1 MSSAAIAS
9 SATSAASAANM
20 SFATV
25 AAHRFGYG
33 LRQGEA
39 PAADVEALLGQVRR
53 GVEEAC
59 PFPYD
64 GIAGRRASF
73 AQFRAMSEAQRQAR
87 RDGTVRLVG
96 DRPVNP
102 VQIGLAAAF
111 LRDQHLKVQHAAASP
126 NGFFERLASFWFNHF
141 AVSASK
147 NPNMRLLVGL
157 YEAEALRPN
166 LAASFGQ
173 LLRAAVLHPAM
184 LAYLDQSQSIGPDS
198 PVGLNRGRGL
208 NENLARELIELH
220 TMGAGSGYSQ
230 QDVRAAALVL
240 TGLDYNSWAFETTF
254 RENRAEPGVHRV
266 LGRDYG
272 GPERRYEDVTAL
284 LADLAGMEAT
294 RRHICRKLV
303 VHFIADEPPAAVVEA
318 MVAAWTASDGNL
330 LSVYRAMLEHPRS
343 WEQEGQKARQP
354 FDFVVAGLRALEVPT
369 EALAPLPAPV
379 AATLGA
385 NSAPAMPADPAPVMA
400 ADPAQVARAPPGEA
414 ARAGEMASP
423 MTAAG
428 GGSGVAV
435 AHTGDGT
442 VGMVVSPTGSKSG
455 GMAAPTMTVSGA
467 GMVMAPTED
476 GRLPIRP
483 NPFSVAALQV
493 LGQPLWRPPSPAG
506 WDEGLPAWI
515 TASQL
520 TQRIGWS
527 RRLVSRFGGDRDP
540 RALLRTV
547 LADVAR
553 DDTIEVVTRAPSRQ
567 AGLALLL
574 GSPEFNRR

>member
-1 MSSAAIAS
+1 MSSAAIAAS
-9 SATSAASAANM
+9 GTPAESAASTL
-20 SFATV
+20 ATI

-33 LRQGEA
+33 VRPGEA
-39 PAADVEALLGQVRR
+39 PAADAAALIAQVRR
-53 GVEEAC
+53 GVAEAC

-73 AQFRAMSEAQRQAR
+73 AQFRALSEAQRQAR

-141 AVSASK
+141 AVSAAK

-166 LAASFGQ
+166 LAGSFTP
-173 LLRAAVLHPAM
+173 LLQAAVLHPAM

-198 PVGLNRGRGL
+198 PVGLDRGRGL

-272 GPERRYEDVTAL
+272 GPERRYGDVTAL
-284 LADLAGMEAT
+284 LADLSGMEAT

-303 VHFIADEPPAAVVEA
+303 VHFIADDPPPEVVEA
-318 MVAAWTASDGNL
+318 MVATWTASDGNL
-330 LSVYRAMLEHPRS
+330 LSVYRTMLEHPRS
-343 WEQEGQKARQP
+343 WEQAGQKARQP
-354 FDFVVAGLRALEVPT
+354 LDFVVASLRALDVPT
-369 EALAPLPAPV
+369 EALAPLPA
-379 AATLGA
+379 
-385 NSAPAMPADPAPVMA
+385 NSAGAPAMET
-400 ADPAQVARAPPGEA
+400 DPAQMAETPPGEA
-414 ARAGEMASP
+414 DRAGEIAP
-423 MTAAG
+423 PITA
-428 GGSGVAV
+428 GSGSGMADPQTVPGAV
-435 AHTGDGT
+435 N
-442 VGMVVSPTGSKSG
+442 
-455 GMAAPTMTVSGA
+455 MAAPPMTVAGGA
-467 GMVMAPTED
+467 GAVMAPTED
-476 GRLPIRP
+476 GRVPIRA
-483 NPFSVAALQV
+483 NPFSVAALQA

-506 WDEGLPAWI
+506 WDEGLSAWI

-527 RRLVSRFGGDRDP
+527 HRLVARFGGDQDP
-540 RALLRTV
+540 RALLGTV
-547 LADVAR
+547 LADAAR